1 MTGLEFVGNVIEH
14 KVTSLLIIS
23 STHLTAHSTNCSVYR
38 GLVCLRDM
46 YGCYRPSMQSD
57 VMLYYCAVVMIEW
70 NYQ

>member
-23 STHLTAHSTNCSVYR
+23 STHLIAHSTKCSVYR

-46 YGCYRPSMQSD
+46 YSYSQFDHGCRVMSYYTIVQS
-57 VMLYYCAVVMIEW
+57 L
-70 NYQ
+70 